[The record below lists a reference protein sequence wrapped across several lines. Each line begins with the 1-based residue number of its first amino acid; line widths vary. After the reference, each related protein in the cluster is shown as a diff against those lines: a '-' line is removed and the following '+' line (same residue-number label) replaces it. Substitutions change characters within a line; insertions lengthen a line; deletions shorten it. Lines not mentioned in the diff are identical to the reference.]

1 MNERERKEGFNK
13 HLDWSPIKEAERK
26 LGKINM

>member
-1 MNERERKEGFNK
+1 MLDIIKEFNIN
-13 HLDWSPIKEAERK
+13 LDWSPIKEAERK